1 MPIPRARSGLIV
13 RALTVMAG
21 LAAVGAATTL
31 TDSPRA
37 FVAGTDVGS
46 AISPSGLAAGST
58 NSSPHQC
65 TAAGLAIS
73 ISGESAVDCSG
84 ITTGSS

>member
-1 MPIPRARSGLIV
+1 MPTSPSTTLLVV
-13 RALTVMAG
+13 RTCTAIAG
-21 LAAVGAATTL
+21 FAAIAAATTL
-31 TDSPRA
+31 TGNPPT
-37 FVAGTDVGS
+37 VLAGTDVGS

-58 NSSPHQC
+58 SSSPHQC